1 LRLADD
7 VAGYA
12 VPVTEAGVRRLLAR
26 RFRPNRPTRLSWLRR
41 CWLLIKALLALAL
54 AWLAA
59 CYLVVAQPTVNKP
72 VRSDAILVL
81 GPPMVDGRLDEAFR
95 LASAHYAGTVLISIG
110 WDKGRQRIPAC
121 ANDNPAYQVICFRPD
136 PATTRGEAEEIGRLA
151 REHGW
156 HSVLVV
162 TSKYHVSRARL
173 IVGRCM
179 PGSVRVL
186 APSSTLS
193 VGDWL
198 YQFAYQTGG
207 FAKAFLHRSC

>member
-1 LRLADD
+1 M
-7 VAGYA
+7 
-12 VPVTEAGVRRLLAR
+12 RRLLSR
-26 RFRPNRPTRLSWLRR
+26 RTRPARLSWRGR
-41 CWLLIKALLALAL
+41 CWLLIKAVLALAL

-59 CYLVVAQPTVNKP
+59 CYLVVAQPAVNSP

-81 GPPMVDGRLDEAFR
+81 GPPLVDGRLDEALR
-95 LASAHYAGTVLISIG
+95 LAEQHYAGTVVISIG
-110 WDKGRQRIPAC
+110 WDKGLQRVAAC

-136 PATTRGEAEEIGRLA
+136 PATTRGEAEELGRLA
-151 REHGW
+151 RSHGW

-173 IVGRCM
+173 IVQRCM
-179 PGSVRVL
+179 PGSVRML
-186 APSSTLS
+186 AAAGKPS
-193 VGDWL
+193 VGGWL